1 VPARHEPLHAARL
14 EGTNPVEELA
24 TADAHLL
31 GNLRRTELACGRQTH
46 GQEPLLG
53 FDVLTTRQRRRHG
66 WRQVGPVQMKS
77 LRHNLTCHTLQQ
89 NATTNKKWYKEAR
102 QTEAGSGQ
110 PPVAES
116 VA

>member
-1 VPARHEPLHAARL
+1 
-14 EGTNPVEELA
+14 
-24 TADAHLL
+24 
-31 GNLRRTELACGRQTH
+31 
-46 GQEPLLG
+46 LLG